1 MDELN
6 WDYDYAYD
14 YDDDEEFEDALTE
27 PTEPE
32 AFYRALKLALQ
43 IQAESAAEM
52 ESAGQFGVGQ

>member
-1 MDELN
+1 MYVLN
-6 WDYDYAYD
+6 WDYDYA

-27 PTEPE
+27 PTDPD
-32 AFYRALKLALQ
+32 AFYRALKIALQ